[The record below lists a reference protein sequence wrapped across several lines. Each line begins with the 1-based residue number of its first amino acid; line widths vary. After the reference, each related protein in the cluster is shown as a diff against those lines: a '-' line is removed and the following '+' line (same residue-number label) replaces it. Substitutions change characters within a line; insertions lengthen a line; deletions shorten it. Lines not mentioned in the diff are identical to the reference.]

1 MQVVLRDDVFLL
13 VQPAVSSSVLLIP
26 ALLSYVAQR
35 KIKVRA
41 WVLIHEINAGG
52 GQLTCVADTK
62 LVCDPTQ
69 QDRGREL
76 CKATS

>member
-1 MQVVLRDDVFLL
+1 MARVRRDVASLL
-13 VQPAVSSSVLLIP
+13 ALPAVSCSQHLRAFQFCLTFVLTP
-26 ALLSYVAQR
+26 ENV
-35 KIKVRA
+35 
-41 WVLIHEINAGG
+41 AGG
-52 GQLTCVADTK
+52 GSLTCVADTK

>member
-1 MQVVLRDDVFLL
+1 MPVVLRDDVFPPTRQDVSLPSHPLPWL
-13 VQPAVSSSVLLIP
+13 VLFRFSGAN
-26 ALLSYVAQR
+26 R
-35 KIKVRA
+35 G
-41 WVLIHEINAGG
+41 EIAAGG